1 MGAGARSID
10 PGPDPGNGVP
20 DPETVDAVVEV
31 EVEVAEDGSVTGGGQ
46 ETGRDLDDS
55 EPSPFYRVSAR
66 QCCSWLTSQF
76 IMGFFFLKTDPT
88 MFAYLRSLQA
98 FSNPSAGISV
108 DVKVFI
114 VPVGNH
120 SNIPFSRVN
129 HSKFMVTDKTAYVG
143 TSNWSEDYFSHTA
156 GVGLIV
162 SQKTPRAQPG
172 ATTVQE
178 QLRQLFERD
187 WSSHYAMDLDRQV
200 PSQDCVW

>member
-1 MGAGARSID
+1 M
-10 PGPDPGNGVP
+10 
-20 DPETVDAVVEV
+20 
-31 EVEVAEDGSVTGGGQ
+31 
-46 ETGRDLDDS
+46 
-55 EPSPFYRVSAR
+55 
-66 QCCSWLTSQF
+66 
-76 IMGFFFLKTDPT
+76 
-88 MFAYLRSLQA
+88 
-98 FSNPSAGISV
+98 
-108 DVKVFI
+108 KVFI

>member
-1 MGAGARSID
+1 MLSLLQASPPSLCPHGR
-10 PGPDPGNGVP
+10 
-20 DPETVDAVVEV
+20 T
-31 EVEVAEDGSVTGGGQ
+31 
-46 ETGRDLDDS
+46 RDLDAVLGVM
-55 EPSPFYRVSAR
+55 EGAR
-66 QCCSWLTSQF
+66 QF
-76 IMGFFFLKTDPT
+76 IYVSVMEYFPTTRFTHHARYWPVLDNALRAAALNKGVHVRLLVSCWFNTDPT